1 MTFECTKSFRFGDG
15 EFGAAL
21 LPSSSA
27 SLSLPCGAGGRAGDE
42 ALGGVCQGL
51 LIGVISARGVNFARA
66 GTVCEEGMR
75 GWDKLTNN
83 DSVIVLFIYFIIC
96 DSACLLHL
104 SMALSLDSVH
114 LFIYL
119 FFVVSASSP
128 FPSFGLVSRLPSPV
142 PVPSLFD
149 HCHPPF

>member
-1 MTFECTKSFRFGDG
+1 MHEKFPFWRWRVWRGVAS
-15 EFGAAL
+15 EFL
-21 LPSSSA
+21 RLPFPP
-27 SLSLPCGAGGRAGDE
+27 LRRGRAGGDE

-66 GTVCEEGMR
+66 GTECAGKEC
-75 GWDKLTNN
+75 WDKLTNN

-114 LFIYL
+114 FIIYL
-119 FFVVSASSP
+119 FFLSYRLLHLSLLLV
-128 FPSFGLVSRLPSPV
+128 SFGLPSLV